1 MGPETHFLY
10 NRLLCNEKKITHVHP
25 VDLKIS
31 CLRSVATHF
40 VPIRFIATIPRT
52 PSLIYIR
59 NPLGNGIRLILVE
72 HRLLGMPS
80 VHMTF
85 GRTRD
90 WAYLIGAPGP
100 RYSRI
105 RRESPLHLRLY
116 PPQRASRSKEEMR
129 LVPCLRRAG
138 SGKSGDRL
146 FQRRGMPIYGA
157 EPRTFWV
164 AVTFNIE
171 Q

>member
-1 MGPETHFLY
+1 MGPKTHFLY

-40 VPIRFIATIPRT
+40 VPVRFIATIPRT

-59 NPLGNGIRLILVE
+59 NPLGNDIRLILVE

-90 WAYLIGAPGP
+90 WAYPIGAPGP

-116 PPQRASRSKEEMR
+116 PPPPPPNEPA
-129 LVPCLRRAG
+129 A
-138 SGKSGDRL
+138 
-146 FQRRGMPIYGA
+146 QRRRCDWCPVCGVRGA
-157 EPRTFWV
+157 GKVGTDCSSVGECRFTVP
-164 AVTFNIE
+164 NLGHSG
-171 Q
+171 